1 MKVYYE
7 FPDHDGDKTTGKNT
21 LIEVFGPEKAR
32 LGYVLLVLG
41 AFASIATMGLVG
53 PFPKLS
59 LIALP
64 AAYFGIKAIQ
74 TLYQYYNDRL
84 LLPANAGT
92 INMHLVTGL
101 LFCIG
106 IWAG

>member
-1 MKVYYE
+1 M
-7 FPDHDGDKTTGKNT
+7 
-21 LIEVFGPEKAR
+21 
-32 LGYVLLVLG
+32 
-41 AFASIATMGLVG
+41 
-53 PFPKLS
+53 LS

-64 AAYFGIKAIQ
+64 AAYFGFKAVQ
-74 TLYQYYNDRL
+74 TLYEYYNDRL

-106 IWAG
+106 IWVG

>member
-1 MKVYYE
+1 M
-7 FPDHDGDKTTGKNT
+7 
-21 LIEVFGPEKAR
+21 
-32 LGYVLLVLG
+32 GYVLLVAG
-41 AFASIATMGLVG
+41 AFISIAVMALIGT
-53 PFPKLS
+53 FPMLS

-64 AAYFGIKAIQ
+64 AVYFGIRAIQ